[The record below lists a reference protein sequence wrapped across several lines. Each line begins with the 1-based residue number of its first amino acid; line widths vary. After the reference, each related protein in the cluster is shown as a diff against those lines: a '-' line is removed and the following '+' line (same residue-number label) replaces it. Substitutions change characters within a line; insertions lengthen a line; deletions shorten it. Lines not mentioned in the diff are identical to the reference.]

1 MTDQGWT
8 AIDVRRGPPPPGGPP
23 PPPTR
28 REVRRARV
36 AAVAVVAGGLAVD
49 LGLRGGGIGLGS
61 TVALSVTAAGV
72 VATARHRTVETWGL
86 TAVALVLAACLA
98 VRTSPWVVTLDW
110 VAVVGILALV
120 ATPRAGIPALGQSL
134 PALARRAVLP
144 WLMAPATA
152 VVEPIEIGRVVARRR
167 RDRRR
172 EARARSG
179 ADPSGSTP
187 TDRVRTGHASAVGRG
202 LLLAVPIVAGLG
214 LLLGSADAVFASFFE
229 IPTPSLDVEGLLGHL
244 LLLGVGAAAV
254 GALLG
259 ADRQVLP
266 RARSTARPL
275 GAIEASVVLIGLAL
289 LYTLFAAAQLVAAI
303 GGDDR
308 VQRTTGLTYAT
319 YARSGFF
326 QLLWAAGIT
335 LVVLLGIRALTRE
348 ASPRQDL
355 AVRACSALCCAL
367 TLVLVAAALHRLAV
381 YRDAYGLTMLRLA
394 CTTFAWFLGAT
405 FLLLAVR
412 LLQARGGRD
421 WLPAAM
427 AVTALAALLWWNGS
441 NPEAHVARTNV
452 DRAVATGKLDA
463 GYADGMS
470 DDAVPALVAG
480 LDRLPPAPREEL
492 FDRLCRPPEPD
503 LFGDA
508 DVTGRPHVEP
518 GADGSV
524 EVRGG
529 WAAHSW
535 GRRAAARA
543 VEDCPAR

>member
-8 AIDVRRGPPPPGGPP
+8 AIDLRKGPPPPGGPT

-36 AAVAVVAGGLAVD
+36 AATAIVAGGLAVD

-61 TVALSVTAAGV
+61 TVALSVVAVGVLAA
-72 VATARHRTVETWGL
+72 ARHRTVETWAL
-86 TAVALVLAACLA
+86 TTVALVLAACLA
-98 VRTSPWVVTLDW
+98 VRTSPWIVILDW
-110 VAVVGILALV
+110 IAVVGLLALV
-120 ATPRAGIPALGQSL
+120 ATPRAGITTLGQSL

-152 VVEPIEIGRVVARRR
+152 VVEPIEIGQVVARRR
-167 RDRRR
+167 RDRRQAER
-172 EARARSG
+172 ARA
-179 ADPSGSTP
+179 AAEPSTP
-187 TDRVRTGHASAVGRG
+187 SRPPRARAGQASAVGRG
-202 LLLAVPIVAGLG
+202 LLLAVPIVVGLG
-214 LLLGSADAVFASFFE
+214 LLLGSADAVFASFFAV
-229 IPTPSLDVEGLLGHL
+229 PTPSLDVEGLLGHL

-259 ADRQVLP
+259 ADRQVRP

-289 LYTLFAAAQLVAAI
+289 LYTLFAVAQLVAAI

-308 VQRTTGLTYAT
+308 VQRTTGLTYAE

-326 QLLWAAGIT
+326 QLLWAAGLT

-367 TLVLVAAALHRLAV
+367 TLVLVAAAINRLAV

-394 CTTFAWFLGAT
+394 CTTFAWLLGAT

-412 LLQARGGRD
+412 LLQGREGRD

-441 NPEAHVARTNV
+441 NPEAHVARTNI
-452 DRAVATGKLDA
+452 DRAVATGKLDVD
-463 GYADGMS
+463 YADGMS

-480 LDRLPPAPREEL
+480 LDRLPPEPRQEL
-492 FDRLCRPPEPD
+492 FDRLCRPDEADP
-503 LFGDA
+503 FGDV
-508 DVTGRPHVEP
+508 DVTGPRHVAPE
-518 GADGSV
+518 ADGSV
-524 EVRGG
+524 EVRDG
-529 WAAHSW
+529 WAARSW